1 MNKGME
7 NSLSH
12 KLGLIRKM
20 VLGINS
26 PVKSTIIVDSKVCA
40 VVIKIMFSEIY
51 NKVLVVFQPFLTVND

>member
-1 MNKGME
+1 MGYRKIYIMNKGME

-40 VVIKIMFSEIY
+40 VVITRK
-51 NKVLVVFQPFLTVND
+51 